1 MTSPFPNSG
10 DRQRP
15 DQRRQTCW
23 RVSGGLPSIE
33 AARLEQL
40 RAEAEADPL
49 IDGVAGAIVF
59 PTILRNTTNG
69 ASEPLGFIYAVD
81 DQYPHIFG
89 LRGTDGKPLEM
100 TVLQPGIGNVF
111 LQASRLFSAASDL
124 AARFGGEDAS
134 PLMRAAAGLG
144 AVFTGVSPDELPS
157 LSIDLATLEELGM
170 DTAPLEEMGIET
182 LDLETLATALG
193 MSDESAAQLS
203 ASAEDTLGDLRDGAD
218 GLLKVVN
225 LNTLGAEIDRLLGQY
240 GLQLRQAIST

>member
-1 MTSPFPNSG
+1 M
-10 DRQRP
+10 
-15 DQRRQTCW
+15 
-23 RVSGGLPSIE
+23 
-33 AARLEQL
+33 
-40 RAEAEADPL
+40 
-49 IDGVAGAIVF
+49 
-59 PTILRNTTNG
+59 
-69 ASEPLGFIYAVD
+69 D

-240 GLQLRQAIST
+240 GLQLRQGDLYLSRLAAERLGAQPGDVLEVFVGPLPVRFRVRASSTRPARSATGACGDAAGGGSSCSL